1 MGAWG
6 EAAAAVVSPR
16 AEPASS
22 SSPRYLASGSGDTT
36 VRFWDL
42 STETPQFTAK
52 GGFRGALEGQ
62 LPTPLPQ
69 GPPACS
75 GGRTEQSLVTA

>member
-1 MGAWG
+1 MRQWLLS
-6 EAAAAVVSPR
+6 SPPPWEHC
-16 AEPASS
+16 AEPGPR

-52 GGFRGALEGQ
+52 GGCGGVLGRQ
-62 LPTPLPQ
+62 LLIPSLMDPLHAQ
-69 GPPACS
+69 GD
-75 GGRTEQSLVTA
+75 EQQSLGAT